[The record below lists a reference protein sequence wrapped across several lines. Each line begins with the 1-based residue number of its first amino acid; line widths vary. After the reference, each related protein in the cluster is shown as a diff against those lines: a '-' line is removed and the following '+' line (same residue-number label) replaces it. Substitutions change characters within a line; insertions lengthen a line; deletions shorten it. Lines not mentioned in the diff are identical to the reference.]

1 MNRGRPRT
9 EDMRKMQEQIG
20 KRLQLLREFLDL
32 DQTAMA
38 GKLRIP
44 QSTLSNYETG
54 RRRPSQWL
62 LADIQDRFRVS
73 LNWLLTGRG
82 NWRLEVA
89 EPKDAHRRGG
99 RGPLDADD
107 ELLLDRIRERLE
119 ARGGRRG
126 PFRPV
131 IVLSPADSARAARY
145 PEASKFR
152 AVPVTGK
159 AEAIG
164 KQPPSPE
171 SIEGHTV
178 IPTEVKA
185 KSEWL
190 RALRIEDSRY
200 DPVFPKG
207 TVITLDVAAQ
217 SASQRSLENA
227 VLLIWWRHRSGEEEA
242 ILVRLMTSEPYAVW
256 EPIVEGGPQPDDLAA
271 KESRWMVLGK
281 AIWTS
286 HPVV

>member
-1 MNRGRPRT
+1 MESKRRRDEELPG
-9 EDMRKMQEQIG
+9 QIG
-20 KRLQLLREFLDL
+20 KRLQLLREFLAL
-32 DQTAMA
+32 DQGTTAR
-38 GKLRIP
+38 KLGIP
-44 QSTLSNYETG
+44 QSSLSNYEVG
-54 RRRPSQWL
+54 RRRPSLQL
-62 LADIQDRFRVS
+62 LADLQDRFRVS

-82 NWRLEVA
+82 NWRLELA
-89 EPKDAHRRGG
+89 EPKDAQRRGG

-107 ELLLDRIRERLE
+107 EVLLDRIRQRLE
-119 ARGGRRG
+119 AGRGRRG

-131 IVLSPADSARAARY
+131 IVLAPADSERADRY
-145 PEASKFR
+145 PEASRFR

-178 IPTEVKA
+178 IPAEVKA
-185 KSEWL
+185 KTEWL

-200 DPVFPKG
+200 APVFPKG
-207 TVITLDVAAQ
+207 TVIVLDVAAQ
-217 SASQRSLENA
+217 SASQRSLEHT
-227 VLLIWWRHRSGEEEA
+227 VLLIWWRHRSGEEEG

-256 EPIVEGGPQPDDLAA
+256 EPIVKGGPQPDALAA
-271 KESRWMVLGK
+271 KESRWLLLGK